1 VQAFWL
7 ILVYLLSIYS
17 FLLLLRLVIEVVK
30 SFAREWFPTGILAIL
45 LETVFIVTDP
55 PLKLLRK
62 MIPPVS
68 LGPVRL
74 DLSYIVLFLL
84 LWVARQLIYSFA
96 M

>member
-1 VQAFWL
+1 MQAFWL

>member
-1 VQAFWL
+1 MQAFWL

-30 SFAREWFPTGILAIL
+30 SFAREWFPTGIAAIL

>member
-1 VQAFWL
+1 MQAFWL
-7 ILVYLLSIYS
+7 TIVALLSIYS
-17 FLLLLRLVIEVVK
+17 FLLLIRLVIEVVK

-45 LETVFIVTDP
+45 LEALFTVTDP

-62 MIPPVS
+62 LIPPVT

-84 LWVARQLIYSFA
+84 LWVARELIYAFA
-96 M
+96 L